1 MLSLH
6 KYHIP
11 SLIINFWLYN
21 PPSPIYRSI
30 YLFKQKIY
38 PVIIPP
44 PLECKSP
51 PACIEIWIRLFTTFL
66 SLKMWSN
73 SKKYYGYKLLS
84 ELLCDLFYNTFF
96 SPRWPHFEGNGH
108 NMCSFLS
115 YKKINTLAT
124 STSPRRLN
132 WEVST
137 HYATPTT
144 PPWVSQNHMTLTSGI
159 CLDLSF
165 LDLWKNKTVKS
176 KQNKKYFGLM

>member
-1 MLSLH
+1 M
-6 KYHIP
+6 
-11 SLIINFWLYN
+11 N
-21 PPSPIYRSI
+21 SPT
-30 YLFKQKIY
+30 
-38 PVIIPP
+38 
-44 PLECKSP
+44 
-51 PACIEIWIRLFTTFL
+51 ACIEIWIRLFTTFW

-73 SKKYYGYKLLS
+73 SKKYHGYMLLS
-84 ELLCDLFYNTFF
+84 ELLCDLFYNTSF
-96 SPRWPHFEGNGH
+96 SPQWPHFEGNGH

>member
-1 MLSLH
+1 MNITIIILTPRPWKIWVSVQAQCELYTKKRNYKYYSKANKPSEDKVWSKERTLRGCELLSLH

-51 PACIEIWIRLFTTFL
+51 PACIEIWIRLFTTFW

-73 SKKYYGYKLLS
+73 SKKYYGYMLLS

-115 YKKINTLAT
+115 YKKITY
-124 STSPRRLN
+124 PG
-132 WEVST
+132 
-137 HYATPTT
+137 H
-144 PPWVSQNHMTLTSGI
+144 
-159 CLDLSF
+159 
-165 LDLWKNKTVKS
+165 
-176 KQNKKYFGLM
+176 